1 MATTTAPT
9 APAPEAPPEQ
19 PSFGSW
25 LARLLSPLVLPI
37 GSILLAFLAGAVIVL
52 LTGGDPI
59 AAYLA
64 LICGGTGL
72 LCTGTVY
79 PALQMSETIVA
90 SIPLILTGLS
100 VGLAFRG
107 GLFNIG
113 AEGQFIIGLITANLI
128 GVKLGGLPGI
138 VLVPLVLL
146 GGMLGGALWGG
157 IVGALKAI
165 TGAHEVVTT
174 IMLNYIAIFF
184 LQYLIVGGPLQIPG
198 GSSASSPISNS
209 AKLPRLIPQE
219 GQFLGLPGGVYRVH
233 AGIFV
238 ALLAA
243 IAFWFLLKRMSLGYE
258 IRAVGQSQRAARYA
272 GVNVRRTIIVT
283 MLIAGAF
290 SGLAGAVQMSG
301 LTYNLTDIYA
311 KDSTGFTAIAVALL
325 GQNTAIGIVLS
336 ALLFGALHV
345 GGQFMQARAG
355 VSGNLVDIL
364 QALILFSI
372 AANFLRTIDWK
383 RWLPF
388 LRNNTSRIT
397 EAPPPTL
404 PPFAESIGG
413 GDSVAVDENRLG

>member
-1 MATTTAPT
+1 MATTTAPA
-9 APAPEAPPEQ
+9 APDAPPER
-19 PSFGSW
+19 PSFGAW
-25 LARLLSPLVLPI
+25 LGRLLSPLVLPI
-37 GSILLAFLAGAVIVL
+37 GSIILAFLLGAIVVL
-52 LTGGDPI
+52 LTGHDPI
-59 AAYLA
+59 SAYLA

-79 PALQMSETIVA
+79 PVLQMSETIVA
-90 SIPLILTGLS
+90 SIPLVLTGLS
-100 VGLAFRG
+100 VGIAFRG

-113 AEGQFIIGLITANLI
+113 AQGQFLMGAIFATVI

-138 VLVPLVLL
+138 ILVPLVLL
-146 GGMLGGALWGG
+146 GGMLGGAVWGG
-157 IVGALKAI
+157 IVGVLKAL

-174 IMLNYIAIFF
+174 IMLNYIALFF
-184 LQYLIVGGPLQIPG
+184 LQYLVVGGPFQLPNRP
-198 GSSASSPISNS
+198 SSSPSISDS
-209 AKLPRLIPQE
+209 AKLPRLLPQD
-219 GQFLGLPGGVYRVH
+219 GQFLGLPGGVYRIH
-233 AGIFV
+233 AGVFI

-243 IAFWFLLKRMSLGYE
+243 VVFWFLLQRMSLGYE

-290 SGLAGAVQMSG
+290 SGLAGAVNISG
-301 LTYNLTDIYA
+301 LVYNLTDVYST
-311 KDSTGFTAIAVALL
+311 DTTGFTAIAVSLL

-345 GGQFMQARAG
+345 GGQFMQGQAH

-372 AANFLRTIDWK
+372 AANFLRTLDW
-383 RWLPF
+383 RRLPF
-388 LRNNTSRIT
+388 LRSNASRIV

-404 PPFAESIGG
+404 PPLAESIGG
-413 GDSVAVDENRLG
+413 GDSVAVDENRSV

>member
-9 APAPEAPPEQ
+9 APEAPSEQ
-19 PSFGSW
+19 PSFGAW
-25 LARLLSPLVLPI
+25 LGRLLSPLVLPI

-79 PALQMSETIVA
+79 PALQISETIVA
-90 SIPLILTGLS
+90 TTPLILTGLS
-100 VGLAFRG
+100 VAIAFRG

-113 AEGQFIIGLITANLI
+113 AEGQFIIGLIVANVI

-138 VLVPLVLL
+138 ILIPLVLL
-146 GGMLGGALWGG
+146 GGMLGGMVWGG
-157 IVGALKAI
+157 IVGVLKAL

-184 LQYLIVGGPLQIPG
+184 LQYLIVGGPLQLPN
-198 GSSASSPISNS
+198 SSSVSASISDS
-209 AKLPRLIPQE
+209 AKLPRLLPQTGE
-219 GQFLGLPGGVYRVH
+219 FLGLPGGVYRVH

-243 IAFWFLLKRMSLGYE
+243 AAFWFLLKRMSLGYE

-301 LTYNLTDIYA
+301 LTYSLTDIYS
-311 KDSTGFTAIAVALL
+311 KDSTGFTAIAVSLL
-325 GQNTAIGIVLS
+325 GQTTAIGIVLS
-336 ALLFGALHV
+336 AFLFGALHV
-345 GGQFMQARAG
+345 GGQFMQGQAD

-388 LRNNTSRIT
+388 LRNNASRIT

-404 PPFAESIGG
+404 PPLAESIGG

>member
-1 MATTTAPT
+1 MATTTAPA
-9 APAPEAPPEQ
+9 APDAPPEQ
-19 PSFGSW
+19 PSFGAW
-25 LARLLSPLVLPI
+25 LGRLLSPLILPI
-37 GSILLAFLAGAVIVL
+37 GSIILAFLAGAIVVL

-79 PALQMSETIVA
+79 PALQISETIVA
-90 SIPLILTGLS
+90 TIPLILTGLS
-100 VGLAFRG
+100 VGIAFRG

-113 AEGQFIIGLITANLI
+113 AEGQFIIGLIVANVI

-138 VLVPLVLL
+138 ILVPLVLL
-146 GGMLGGALWGG
+146 GGMLGGAIWGG
-157 IVGALKAI
+157 IVGVLKAL

-184 LQYLIVGGPLQIPG
+184 LQYLIVGGPLQLAG
-198 GSSASSPISNS
+198 GSSASSPITDS
-209 AKLPRLIPQE
+209 AKLPRLIPQQGE
-219 GQFLGLPGGVYRVH
+219 LLGLPGGVYRVH

-243 IAFWFLLKRMSLGYE
+243 VVFWFLLKRMSLGYE

-301 LTYNLTDIYA
+301 LNYNLTDIYL

-345 GGQFMQARAG
+345 GGQFMQGQAH

-372 AANFLRTIDWK
+372 AANFLRTLDWK

-388 LRNNTSRIT
+388 LRSNASRIT

-404 PPFAESIGG
+404 PPLAQSLGG
-413 GDSVAVDENRLG
+413 GGEVVVEDDRGV

>member
-1 MATTTAPT
+1 
-9 APAPEAPPEQ
+9 
-19 PSFGSW
+19 
-25 LARLLSPLVLPI
+25 LLSPLVLPI
-37 GSILLAFLAGAVIVL
+37 GSIIIAFLGGAVIVL

-72 LCTGTVY
+72 LCTGTAY
-79 PALQMSETIVA
+79 PAFQISETIVA
-90 SIPLILTGLS
+90 ATPLVLTGLS
-100 VGLAFRG
+100 VGIAFRG

-113 AEGQFIIGLITANLI
+113 AEGQLIIGSICATVI
-128 GVKLGGLPGI
+128 GVKLGSLPGI
-138 VLVPLVLL
+138 ILIPLVLL
-146 GGMLGGALWGG
+146 GGMLGGAVWGG
-157 IVGALKAI
+157 IVGVLKAL

-184 LQYLIVGGPLQIPG
+184 LQYLIVGGPFQLPN
-198 GSSASSPISNS
+198 ASSTSPSISDS
-209 AKLPRLIPQE
+209 AKLPRLIPQD
-219 GQFLGLPGGVYRVH
+219 GQFLGLPGSIYRVH
-233 AGIFV
+233 AGVFV
-238 ALLAA
+238 AILAA
-243 IAFWFLLKRMSLGYE
+243 VAFWFLLQRMSLGYE

-272 GVNVRRTIIVT
+272 GVNVRRTTIVT

-290 SGLAGAVQMSG
+290 SGLAGAVQISG
-301 LTYNLTDIYA
+301 LVYNLTDSYS
-311 KDSTGFTAIAVALL
+311 KDSTGFTAIAVTLL

-345 GGQFMQARAG
+345 GGQFMQARAN

-372 AANFLRTIDWK
+372 AANFLRTLDWK

-388 LRNNTSRIT
+388 LRGNINRIT

-404 PPFAESIGG
+404 PPFAESVGG
-413 GDSVAVDENRLG
+413 GDSAAVDENRLV

>member
-9 APAPEAPPEQ
+9 APEAPAER
-19 PSFGSW
+19 PSFGVW
-25 LARLLSPLVLPI
+25 LGRLLSPLVLPI
-37 GSILLAFLAGAVIVL
+37 GSILLAFLVGALIIL
-52 LTGGDPI
+52 LTGGDPL

-79 PALQMSETIVA
+79 PALQISETLVA
-90 SIPLILTGLS
+90 TIPLILTGLS
-100 VGLAFRG
+100 VGIAFRG

-113 AEGQFIIGLITANLI
+113 AEGQFIMGLIAANVI
-128 GVKLGGLPGI
+128 GVKLGSLPG
-138 VLVPLVLL
+138 LLLLPLVLL
-146 GGMLGGALWGG
+146 GGMLGGMVWGG
-157 IVGALKAI
+157 IVGVLKAL

-184 LQYLIVGGPLQIPG
+184 LEYLIVGGPLQLPHA
-198 GSSASSPISNS
+198 SSTSASI
-209 AKLPRLIPQE
+209 ADAARLARLIPQT

-243 IAFWFLLKRMSLGYE
+243 AAFWFLLKRMSLGYE

-272 GVNVRRTIIVT
+272 GVNVRRTVIVT

-301 LTYNLTDIYA
+301 LVYNLTDVYS
-311 KDSTGFTAIAVALL
+311 KDSTGFTAIAVSLL

-345 GGQFMQARAG
+345 GGQFMQGQAG

-372 AANFLRTIDWK
+372 AANFLRTLDWK
-383 RWLPF
+383 RLPF
-388 LRNNTSRIT
+388 LRNNASRVT
-397 EAPPPTL
+397 EAPPPAL
-404 PPFAESIGG
+404 PPLAESIGG